1 MLEFTPQEQRLFKRL
16 RTPAM
21 VQSFLNSIPMNHEL
35 DGIDTIKSPVRVLRT
50 QNAHCIEAAILGAYI
65 LSLHRYPPLLIHLAA
80 TDDDF
85 DHVIALF
92 KQNGYW
98 GALSKTNHAI
108 LRYREPVY
116 KTIRELALSYFHEY
130 FTNDGTKTL
139 RAYSA
144 PLDLRTFEDGWETED
159 ADLWGID
166 EALDKIRHFP
176 IAPPK
181 NLQNLR
187 LADKI
192 ERAAGKIVEWKKLR
206 GTLKHMA
213 KGNDS
218 HRKEKKKPKKTA
230 K

>member
-1 MLEFTPQEQRLFKRL
+1 MLQFTPKEQRLFKKL
-16 RTPAM
+16 KTPALI
-21 VQSFLNSIPMNHEL
+21 QDFLNTIPMNHEL
-35 DGIDTIKSPVRVLRT
+35 DGVDTIKSPVRVLRT

-65 LSLHRYPPLLIHLAA
+65 LSLHGHTPLLMHLAA

-92 KQNGYW
+92 KKDGYW
-98 GALSKTNHAI
+98 GALSKTNHAV

-130 FTNDGTKTL
+130 FTDDGTKTL

-144 PLDLRTFEDGWETED
+144 PLDLRVFEDGWETE
-159 ADLWGID
+159 AEDLWGID
-166 EALDKIRHFP
+166 AELDRIRHYP
-176 IAPPK
+176 IAPQK
-181 NLQNLR
+181 ILR
-187 LADKI
+187 TLRRADDI
-192 ERAAGKIVEWKKLR
+192 ERDAGKIIEWKKSR
-206 GTLKHMA
+206 GTLTHMA